1 MSLGTPQGTLD
12 TPQGTVDVP
21 PDPETMRRI
30 ASTTGG
36 QAFTT
41 ADAGELTDIYD
52 DLSTRAEEREVTV
65 AFAGGALLLF
75 GLAVGTSLRGFG
87 RLD

>member
-1 MSLGTPQGTLD
+1 
-12 TPQGTVDVP
+12 
-21 PDPETMRRI
+21 MRRI

-41 ADAGELTDIYD
+41 ADGGELSDIYD
-52 DLSTRAEEREVTV
+52 ELGSRIGTRAEEREVTV